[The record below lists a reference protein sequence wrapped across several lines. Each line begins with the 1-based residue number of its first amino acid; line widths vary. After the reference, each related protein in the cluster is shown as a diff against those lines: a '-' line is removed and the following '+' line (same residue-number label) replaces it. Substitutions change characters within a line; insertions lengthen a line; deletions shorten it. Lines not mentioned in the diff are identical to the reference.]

1 MNFKDYKTNA
11 RYAEQINA
19 GYSARLDGLMVTKP
33 FIWNPVYKESA
44 EGKAFQH
51 GWEMADRHEQT
62 NRSEK

>member
-19 GYSARLDGLMVTKP
+19 GYSARLNYAIQFQSDEFV
-33 FIWNPVYKESA
+33 ESP
-44 EGKAFQH
+44 EGKAFKH
-51 GWEMADRHEQT
+51 GWDMADRHEQT

>member
-19 GYSARLDGLMVTKP
+19 GYSARLNGMVRDDIWLIKDDFQAP
-33 FIWNPVYKESA
+33 FE
-44 EGKAFQH
+44 H
-51 GWEMADRHEQT
+51 GWDMADRHEQT

>member
-19 GYSARLDGLMVTKP
+19 GYSARLVLAHRFDNDG
-33 FIWNPVYKESA
+33 WNETS

-51 GWEMADRHEQT
+51 GWDMADRHEQT

>member
-19 GYSARLDGLMVTKP
+19 GYSARLNGKSDAKRYLFNTDV
-33 FIWNPVYKESA
+33 N
-44 EGKAFQH
+44 EGRAYQH
-51 GWEMADRHEQT
+51 GWDMADRHEQT